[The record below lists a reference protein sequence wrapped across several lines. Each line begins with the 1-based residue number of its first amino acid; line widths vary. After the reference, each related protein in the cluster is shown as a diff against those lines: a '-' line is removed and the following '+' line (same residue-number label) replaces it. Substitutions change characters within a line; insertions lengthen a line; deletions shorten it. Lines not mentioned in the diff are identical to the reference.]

1 MRSRKIYP
9 DRVMET
15 DGFDSFNEFWPFY
28 LSEHRNP
35 VARLLHV
42 IGTAIAMVFAVML
55 MLSGNLWFLLAAAV
69 AGYSPAWV
77 AHFFIERNRPATFR
91 YPVWSL
97 LGDFRMFMLFC
108 TGQLERE
115 LRRHGIDT

>member
-35 VARLLHV
+35 VARLLASQPAGIHPDSV
-42 IGTAIAMVFAVML
+42 QG
-55 MLSGNLWFLLAAAV
+55 SGYLIPSLISGCENFVELTGR
-69 AGYSPAWV
+69 AGDIPRRR
-77 AHFFIERNRPATFR
+77 I
-91 YPVWSL
+91 
-97 LGDFRMFMLFC
+97 
-108 TGQLERE
+108 
-115 LRRHGIDT
+115 LRSIPW

>member
-1 MRSRKIYP
+1 
-9 DRVMET
+9 MET

-42 IGTAIAMVFAVML
+42 IGTEIAMVFAVML

-69 AGYSPAWV
+69 AV
-77 AHFFIERNRPATFR
+77 
-91 YPVWSL
+91 
-97 LGDFRMFMLFC
+97 
-108 TGQLERE
+108 
-115 LRRHGIDT
+115 